1 MLTPQLN
8 RRASSL
14 PFCHG
19 GTLPSG
25 HEVPHR
31 PVLTRSRKRC
41 GVRRICCAFKEVLF
55 SQAETDA
62 VLAIKAV
69 ATVKVTVGGLLSN
82 LGLPRGIDDVKDLLG
97 KTLLLE
103 LVSTELDP
111 KTGRDKE
118 TVKAYARKARHHG
131 DEIEYEATFKVPD
144 DFGDIG
150 GVFVVNEHR
159 KEMFLEEI
167 KLDASDHNATATALT
182 IKCKS
187 WVHSKSDNPDK
198 RLFFVNKVY
207 VCVCARA
214 RIHI

>member
-25 HEVPHR
+25 QEVPHR

-41 GVRRICCAFKEVLF
+41 GVRRICCTFKEVLS

-111 KTGRDKE
+111 S
-118 TVKAYARKARHHG
+118 
-131 DEIEYEATFKVPD
+131 
-144 DFGDIG
+144 
-150 GVFVVNEHR
+150 
-159 KEMFLEEI
+159 
-167 KLDASDHNATATALT
+167 KLS
-182 IKCKS
+182 
-187 WVHSKSDNPDK
+187 
-198 RLFFVNKVY
+198 
-207 VCVCARA
+207 
-214 RIHI
+214 